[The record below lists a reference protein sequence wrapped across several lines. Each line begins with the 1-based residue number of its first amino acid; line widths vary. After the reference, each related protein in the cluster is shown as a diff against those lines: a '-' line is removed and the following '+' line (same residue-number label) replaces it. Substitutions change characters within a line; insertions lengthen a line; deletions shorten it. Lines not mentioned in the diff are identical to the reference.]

1 LLRRRIHNGNR
12 GGSRELDQLS
22 DAAAPP
28 RLGSWGGGILLS
40 IVRSRLLLRLH
51 GWPRARRAVHGFVY
65 LRELGV
71 FATFAPNDASSP
83 TTILYGINTQF
94 R

>member
-1 LLRRRIHNGNR
+1 
-12 GGSRELDQLS
+12 
-22 DAAAPP
+22 
-28 RLGSWGGGILLS
+28 
-40 IVRSRLLLRLH
+40 LH